1 MSTAWHDPGTSDP
14 TGTPSYPLESV
25 TVLKTTP
32 FHSRTAPLVQ
42 GQAWRRWAGYSVASS
57 YELVHDREY
66 AAIRNAAAL
75 LDVSPLHKYLITGRD
90 AERMLDRMVTRNLT
104 KCRVGQVMY
113 TPWCDVHG
121 KVIDDGTISRLSPNL
136 YRLTSAE
143 PNLRWLSMN
152 GAGMDVSVE
161 EVSEQLGALA
171 LQGPLSRTILE
182 QVSPADLRG
191 LKYFRLTETTIRDI
205 PVTISRTGYTGDLG
219 YEIWVPAEHAPSLWD
234 ALMDAGKPYGITPAG
249 IWALDMA
256 RIEAGLVML
265 DVDYHSAHHAL
276 IEAQKSSPLELGLDW
291 TVSWEKGPYNG
302 RQALRAE
309 RARHPEWR
317 FVGLSVDWVSF
328 EALYAEV
335 GLPPQIPSVA
345 WRVSTPVYRDGKQI
359 GYASSGSWSPLL
371 KQYLALAHIRAPHAA
386 PGTEVRLEVT
396 VEHQRRHARARVT
409 ALPFFDP
416 ERKKA

>member
-1 MSTAWHDPGTSDP
+1 
-14 TGTPSYPLESV
+14 
-25 TVLKTTP
+25 
-32 FHSRTAPLVQ
+32 VQ
-42 GQAWRRWAGYSVASS
+42 GQAWRRWAGYSVASA

-66 AAIRNAAAL
+66 AAVRNAAAL
-75 LDVSPLHKYLITGRD
+75 FDVSPLYKYLISGPD
-90 AERMLDRMVTRNLT
+90 AGRMLDRMVTRNVT

-113 TPWCDVHG
+113 TPWCDSHG
-121 KVIDDGTISRLSPNL
+121 KVIDDGTISRLAPAL

-152 GAGMDVSVE
+152 AAGMEVSVE
-161 EVSEQLGALA
+161 EISERLGALA
-171 LQGPLSRTILE
+171 LQGPLARTILE
-182 QVSPADLRG
+182 QVCPADLRA
-191 LKYFRLTETTIRDI
+191 LKYFRLTETTIRNV

-219 YEIWVPAEHAPSLWD
+219 YEIWIPAEQAPGVWD
-234 ALMDAGKPYGITPAG
+234 ALIEAGTPYGITPAG

-276 IEAQKSSPLELGLDW
+276 IEAQKSSPLELGLEW
-291 TVSWEKGPYNG
+291 AVSWEKGPYNG

-309 RARHPEWR
+309 RAREPEWR
-317 FVGLSVDWVSF
+317 FVGLSVDWVSL

-335 GLPPQIPSVA
+335 GLPPHIPTVA
-345 WRVSTPVYRDGKQI
+345 WRVSTPVYRNGKQI

-371 KQYLALAHIRAPHAA
+371 KQYLALAHLRAPHCA
-386 PGTEVRLEVT
+386 PGTDVRLEVT
-396 VEHQRRHARARVT
+396 VEHQRRQARATVT

>member
-1 MSTAWHDPGTSDP
+1 MPGGEISGP
-14 TGTPSYPLESV
+14 TGTLTYPLESI

-32 FHSRTAPLVQ
+32 FHARTAPLVQ
-42 GQAWRRWAGYSVASS
+42 GQAWRRWAGYSVASA

-66 AAIRNAAAL
+66 AAVRNAAAL
-75 LDVSPLHKYLITGRD
+75 FDVSPLHKYLITGPD

-113 TPWCDVHG
+113 TPWCDAHG

-152 GAGMDVSVE
+152 AAGMDVSIE
-161 EVSEQLGALA
+161 EVSERLGALA

-219 YEIWVPAEHAPSLWD
+219 YEIWVAAEHAPALWD
-234 ALMDAGKPYGITPAG
+234 ALIEAGTPYGITPAG

-309 RARHPEWR
+309 RDRQPEWR

-328 EALYAEV
+328 EALYAQV